1 MDTIKR
7 IAYYGYGYKEH
18 QDLKWY
24 AITQYLIWQETV
36 ENGEIYFTDK
46 LNGKKI
52 SIFQN
57 EINELYN
64 LVNESKKK
72 PSFINKK
79 HIMIENKNL
88 VLTDTNNVINQ
99 YNINNQKINNN
110 ELQISNLNEG
120 NHNIT
125 LSKQY
130 NNNSQPIIFYQ
141 SPNSQT
147 LMKTGNLDTE
157 TINLEIQVIKTNIKI
172 YKIDSENK
180 NIYPQGES
188 SLNNAIFGLYDENM
202 NLLNQYKIIN
212 NIINIE
218 NIDLG
223 KYYIKEISPGTGYNL
238 NTNTYEINITEND
251 YNKELTIENNVIKK
265 KIIIEKKYGETNHLN
280 NESNIKFEIYNNEN
294 KLIQTIITN
303 NNGIAE
309 ITLPYG
315 KYTFKQINT
324 TTGYQKIEP
333 FIIEIKDNIEEK
345 IELTDYKI
353 QVPNTSKNKIS
364 IFKILYS
371 ILINM
376 LCF

>member
-212 NIINIE
+212 NIINMVYH
-218 NIDLG
+218 LLFG
-223 KYYIKEISPGTGYNL
+223 PKL
-238 NTNTYEINITEND
+238 
-251 YNKELTIENNVIKK
+251 L
-265 KIIIEKKYGETNHLN
+265 III
-280 NESNIKFEIYNNEN
+280 IK
-294 KLIQTIITN
+294 ITN
-303 NNGIAE
+303 S
-309 ITLPYG
+309 
-315 KYTFKQINT
+315 FS
-324 TTGYQKIEP
+324 
-333 FIIEIKDNIEEK
+333 F
-345 IELTDYKI
+345 
-353 QVPNTSKNKIS
+353 
-364 IFKILYS
+364 
-371 ILINM
+371 
-376 LCF
+376 

>member
-1 MDTIKR
+1 MIK
-7 IAYYGYGYKEH
+7 
-18 QDLKWY
+18 
-24 AITQYLIWQETV
+24 
-36 ENGEIYFTDK
+36 
-46 LNGKKI
+46 
-52 SIFQN
+52 
-57 EINELYN
+57 
-64 LVNESKKK
+64 
-72 PSFINKK
+72 
-79 HIMIENKNL
+79 NKNL

-99 YNINNQKINNN
+99 YNINNHKINNN

-130 NNNSQPIIFYQ
+130 NNNNQPIIFYQ

-147 LMKTGNLDTE
+147 LMKIGNLDTE

-172 YKIDSENK
+172 NKIDSENK

-251 YNKELTIENNVIKK
+251 YNKDLTIENNVIKK

-280 NESNIKFEIYNNEN
+280 NESNIKFEIYNNKN
-294 KLIQTIITN
+294 NLIQTIITN

>member
-1 MDTIKR
+1 
-7 IAYYGYGYKEH
+7 
-18 QDLKWY
+18 
-24 AITQYLIWQETV
+24 
-36 ENGEIYFTDK
+36 
-46 LNGKKI
+46 
-52 SIFQN
+52 
-57 EINELYN
+57 
-64 LVNESKKK
+64 
-72 PSFINKK
+72 
-79 HIMIENKNL
+79 MIENKNL

-99 YNINNQKINNN
+99 YNINNHKINNN

-130 NNNSQPIIFYQ
+130 NNNNQPIIFYQ

-265 KIIIEKKYGETNHLN
+265 KIIIEKKYGETNYLN

-294 KLIQTIITN
+294 NLIQTIITN

-345 IELTDYKI
+345 IELKDYKI

-364 IFKILYS
+364 IFKILFS

>member
-1 MDTIKR
+1 MIK
-7 IAYYGYGYKEH
+7 
-18 QDLKWY
+18 
-24 AITQYLIWQETV
+24 
-36 ENGEIYFTDK
+36 
-46 LNGKKI
+46 
-52 SIFQN
+52 
-57 EINELYN
+57 
-64 LVNESKKK
+64 
-72 PSFINKK
+72 
-79 HIMIENKNL
+79 NKNL

-99 YNINNQKINNN
+99 YNINNHKINNN

-130 NNNSQPIIFYQ
+130 NNNNQPIIFYQ

-172 YKIDSENK
+172 NKIDSENK

-294 KLIQTIITN
+294 NLIQTIITN

>member
-1 MDTIKR
+1 
-7 IAYYGYGYKEH
+7 
-18 QDLKWY
+18 
-24 AITQYLIWQETV
+24 
-36 ENGEIYFTDK
+36 
-46 LNGKKI
+46 
-52 SIFQN
+52 
-57 EINELYN
+57 
-64 LVNESKKK
+64 
-72 PSFINKK
+72 
-79 HIMIENKNL
+79 MIENKNL

-99 YNINNQKINNN
+99 YNINNHKINNN

-130 NNNSQPIIFYQ
+130 NNNNQPIIFYQ

-172 YKIDSENK
+172 NKIDSENK

-223 KYYIKEISPGTGYNL
+223 KYYMKEISPGTGYNL

-265 KIIIEKKYGETNHLN
+265 KIIIEKKYGETNYLN

-294 KLIQTIITN
+294 NLIQTIITN

-345 IELTDYKI
+345 IELKDYKI

-364 IFKILYS
+364 IFKILFS

>member
-1 MDTIKR
+1 
-7 IAYYGYGYKEH
+7 
-18 QDLKWY
+18 
-24 AITQYLIWQETV
+24 
-36 ENGEIYFTDK
+36 
-46 LNGKKI
+46 
-52 SIFQN
+52 
-57 EINELYN
+57 
-64 LVNESKKK
+64 
-72 PSFINKK
+72 
-79 HIMIENKNL
+79 MIENKNL

-99 YNINNQKINNN
+99 YNINNHKINNN

-130 NNNSQPIIFYQ
+130 NNNNQPIIFYQ

-172 YKIDSENK
+172 NKIDSDNK

-251 YNKELTIENNVIKK
+251 YNKDLTIENNVIKK

-294 KLIQTIITN
+294 NLIQTIITN

>member
-1 MDTIKR
+1 MIK
-7 IAYYGYGYKEH
+7 
-18 QDLKWY
+18 
-24 AITQYLIWQETV
+24 
-36 ENGEIYFTDK
+36 
-46 LNGKKI
+46 
-52 SIFQN
+52 
-57 EINELYN
+57 
-64 LVNESKKK
+64 
-72 PSFINKK
+72 
-79 HIMIENKNL
+79 NKNL

-99 YNINNQKINNN
+99 YNINNHKINNN

-130 NNNSQPIIFYQ
+130 NNNNQPIIFYQ

-157 TINLEIQVIKTNIKI
+157 TINLKIQVIKTNIKI

-180 NIYPQGES
+180 NINPQGES

-223 KYYIKEISPGTGYNL
+223 KYYIQEISPGTGYNL

-265 KIIIEKKYGETNHLN
+265 KIIIEKKYGETNYLN
-280 NESNIKFEIYNNEN
+280 NESNIKFEIYNIEKN
-294 KLIQTIITN
+294 LIQTIITN

-345 IELTDYKI
+345 IELKDYKI

-364 IFKILYS
+364 IFKILFS

>member
-1 MDTIKR
+1 
-7 IAYYGYGYKEH
+7 
-18 QDLKWY
+18 
-24 AITQYLIWQETV
+24 
-36 ENGEIYFTDK
+36 
-46 LNGKKI
+46 
-52 SIFQN
+52 
-57 EINELYN
+57 
-64 LVNESKKK
+64 
-72 PSFINKK
+72 
-79 HIMIENKNL
+79 MIENKNL
-88 VLTDTNNVINQ
+88 ILTDTNNVINH

-130 NNNSQPIIFYQ
+130 NNNNQPIIFYQ
-141 SPNSQT
+141 SQNSQT

-202 NLLNQYKIIN
+202 NLLSQYKIIN
-212 NIINIE
+212 NITNIE

-238 NTNTYEINITEND
+238 NTNTYEISITEND

-265 KIIIEKKYGETNHLN
+265 RIIIEKKYGETNLLN

-294 KLIQTIITN
+294 NLIQTIITN

-364 IFKILYS
+364 IFKMLYS